1 MIGMQMG
8 GPLGAAIG
16 AGAGF
21 AIGAMEM
28 LLGIVSPA
36 QKAHDDIKSIYN
48 VSIPTNSGTIKQV
61 VQIAQSQFG
70 GDIAVA
76 VRSPSV
82 RQLVMLYSEAT
93 GQKMPLSATT
103 PYSGSLVEQG
113 GKLYQQAS
121 YQDGQAH
128 VYASNIPTL
137 GGIAAGTYPTPG
149 GPNTAGGTGA
159 TYMSLSISGNDA
171 ANFMTG
177 QFVTPQFVTDQAMAA
192 QYSSY
197 GRTQQSANMQLPG
210 LTVA

>member
-1 MIGMQMG
+1 
-8 GPLGAAIG
+8 
-16 AGAGF
+16 
-21 AIGAMEM
+21 
-28 LLGIVSPA
+28 
-36 QKAHDDIKSIYN
+36 
-48 VSIPTNSGTIKQV
+48 
-61 VQIAQSQFG
+61 
-70 GDIAVA
+70 
-76 VRSPSV
+76 
-82 RQLVMLYSEAT
+82 MLYSEAT
-93 GQKMPLSATT
+93 GQKMPMSATT
-103 PYSGSLVEQG
+103 PYAGSLVEQG

-149 GPNTAGGTGA
+149 GPNTAGGSGA
-159 TYMSLSISGNDA
+159 TYLSLNISGNDA